1 MSSKTLRDF
10 LVNTNVAGIV
20 IGFMVSSQAIAFTN
34 EFLASFVSPVISYMF
49 DKTNSPIEDKT
60 VRVFDIEFKIARF
73 IVALIRLTVVL
84 CLVYVIFKVS
94 PLPLRVGPVNT
105 TSVNS

>member
-1 MSSKTLRDF
+1 MPSPLHDF

-60 VRVFDIEFKIARF
+60 VRVFDIEFKLARF
-73 IVALIRLTVVL
+73 IVAFIRLIVVL
-84 CLVYVIFKVS
+84 CLVYMVFKMS
-94 PLPLRVGPVNT
+94 PLPVGPVNT